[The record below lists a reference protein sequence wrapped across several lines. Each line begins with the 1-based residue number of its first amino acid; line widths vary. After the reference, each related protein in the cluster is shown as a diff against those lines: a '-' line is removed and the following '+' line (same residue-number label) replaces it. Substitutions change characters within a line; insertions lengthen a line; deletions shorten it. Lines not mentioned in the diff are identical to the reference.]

1 MASVGGVGAKKLE
14 SYGQAFLSVI
24 TGVETPV
31 HPARRKMAGRPEGD
45 VFDQLVARQ
54 KELERGAFEA
64 EKPLSCSTAT
74 LRNISK
80 IRPKSLEQLGQITGM
95 NPARTERFGA
105 AFLEILQSA

>member
-1 MASVGGVGAKKLE
+1 
-14 SYGQAFLSVI
+14 VI